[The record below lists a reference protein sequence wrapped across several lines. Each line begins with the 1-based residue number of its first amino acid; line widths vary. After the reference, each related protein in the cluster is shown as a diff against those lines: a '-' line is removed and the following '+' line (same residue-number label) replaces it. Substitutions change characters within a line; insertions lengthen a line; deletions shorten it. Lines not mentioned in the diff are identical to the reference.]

1 MEITKEILE
10 RLTAAQNAA
19 IHAIA
24 IELAACN
31 NKK

>member
-1 MEITKEILE
+1 MEITREILE

-19 IHAIA
+19 IRAIVL
-24 IELAACN
+24 ELAACN